1 MIKIRKNIK
10 FIFKE
15 VSLIDMKDLSQN
27 INLMREKLS
36 NLEMN
41 IAALAPSP
49 SSQEK
54 NNSELKSFQEKLEIS
69 LQNQESKS
77 FINFY

>member
-1 MIKIRKNIK
+1 M
-10 FIFKE
+10 
-15 VSLIDMKDLSQN
+15 IDMKDLSQN